1 MKALKNTIRF
11 SIQSAVM
18 LMALVVFAGDVFAL
32 PQLPPIQTDDVA
44 PSYRRAEE
52 GVAINEKLQQM
63 LPLETE
69 LMDHTGKKVKLG
81 DYFKDGKPV
90 VLNIVYY
97 GCPGLCTVSLDGMFS
112 SIRHVKL
119 KPGQD
124 YKVLV
129 LSMDPREHPPVA
141 AKNAKAVERDE
152 AYKGALGVMSEKR
165 KAYLIDAGMTAMG
178 DGIVFL
184 SGAEDQIKKVTEA
197 VGFEYRWDEKTQQYL
212 HGAALVLMTPEGLV
226 GRYLYGGFIDP
237 MLVRLSLVEV
247 GDRKI
252 GSIMD
257 QIQLYCSAYNKD
269 AGGYVL
275 QAMQLVKIGGLI
287 TVLAILSGFGF
298 IYLYEKRRAAKRNS
312 DKVQGGLQPA
322 V

>member
-1 MKALKNTIRF
+1 MNRYKTTIRIV
-11 SIQSAVM
+11 SKPVLLVMVM
-18 LMALVVFAGDVFAL
+18 LLVSLDAIGL
-32 PQLPPIQTDDVA
+32 PQLPPLHTDDVA
-44 PSYRRAEE
+44 PSYRRAEA

-63 LPLETE
+63 LPLDAE
-69 LMDHTGKKVKLG
+69 LMDHTGKQVKLG

-90 VLNIVYY
+90 MLNIVYY

-119 KPGQD
+119 KPGED
-124 YKVLV
+124 YQVLV
-129 LSMDPREHPPVA
+129 LSMDPREHPPTA
-141 AKNAKAVERDE
+141 AKDAKAVDPEV
-152 AYKGALGVMSEKR
+152 AFKGALEVMSEKR
-165 KAYLIDAGMTAMG
+165 KAYLTDSGMKRVG

-184 SGAEDQIKKVTEA
+184 TGTEQNIKKVTEA
-197 VGFEYRWDEKTQQYL
+197 VGFEYRWDEATQQYL
-212 HGAALVLMTPEGLV
+212 HGAALILMTPEGLI
-226 GRYLYGGFIDP
+226 GRYLYGGFVDP
-237 MLVRLSLVEV
+237 TLVRLSLVEV

-257 QIQLYCSAYNKD
+257 QIQLYCSAYNKA

-312 DKVQGGLQPA
+312 ENVQGGLQPA